1 MRQNALSC
9 AAAYR
14 HGETYVGPERRQ
26 GAVQQ
31 VPAAEAGE
39 TPAGLGFLRGPSDRA
54 ETGCLGGARTGCRGG
69 VAGSKAERPR
79 RQTGKA
85 GGCDGAAGGGS
96 GTDIGGGQAGVA
108 RKETAGEDGGEA
120 VKYSVSA

>member
-1 MRQNALSC
+1 MSAVARAVRQNALSC
-9 AAAYR
+9 AAACR
-14 HGETYVGPERRQ
+14 HGETDVGPERRQ

-54 ETGCLGGARTGCRGG
+54 ETGGPSGACTGGRG
-69 VAGSKAERPR
+69 AGS
-79 RQTGKA
+79 KA
-85 GGCDGAAGGGS
+85 GGCDGAAGGRS
-96 GTDIGGGQAGVA
+96 GKDIGGGQAGR